1 METKVVHYL
10 TKPERSMD
18 RAKGCCARGDW
29 EEAIEN
35 YREAIRL
42 FVPGDER
49 AGDAGVGIAYCLLN
63 LGKEAE
69 ANEEHYRALEKF
81 LSDEKAKVLRD
92 AFLEEKNRR
101 YKRELRRR
109 LDRIRV
115 VK

>member
-1 METKVVHYL
+1 M
-10 TKPERSMD
+10 
-18 RAKGCCARGDW
+18 CQGDW

-63 LGKEAE
+63 LGNEAE
-69 ANEEHYRALEKF
+69 ASEEHYLALEKF
-81 LSDEKAKVLRD
+81 SSDEKVRILSA
-92 AFLEEKNRR
+92 AFWEEKNRR